1 MIYITCSIMYR
12 SLTGGSGQQ
21 CCYNS
26 RGDIITGPP
35 GGGTVDIVSPDVS
48 VTEHFLKDV
57 VPFFLCCKAG
67 VFSNCGRYYQYR
79 PSDDCSRSV
88 PPPPPGNINV
98 LRVSVLLG

>member
-1 MIYITCSIMYR
+1 MYR

-57 VPFFLCCKAG
+57 FPFFLCCKAG